1 MYFKILR
8 QICNFSHRGMCVN
21 ERLPN
26 PSKTTCV
33 RQMAYFWGHDTLEE
47 KAERKRKVEE
57 SRVICWTDPESDVD
71 YKRNIFY
78 APIRIEQESNSM
90 GSGYSSIRF
99 HLADWYSFSRYPYFH
114 ARFTDPPYWHTQQKI
129 KQYEKLI
136 KAQPWIKERLIILG
150 PDLAAANFLCHRNC
164 RVRFKGR
171 EDWTEVNSK
180 TLQLPDYVPQE
191 YTTGWY
197 IEEIDASNSTLIYEG
212 LQNLRNLLY
221 IKKLDISYSKMI
233 DAWCLDRITGEF
245 QDSLEYLD
253 ISGCTS
259 LNWNGLEC
267 VWRLR
272 KLKVLVLQDM
282 DHIKDL
288 DLLCLMLL
296 EILPELQIRGVDYM
310 ANAKNL
316 LAGSEAEHL
325 LEELDKSLLLLSDGV
340 IKKQDIVKSESVDTQ
355 TNKET
360 TDLNHTIINMQ

>member
-1 MYFKILR
+1 
-8 QICNFSHRGMCVN
+8 
-21 ERLPN
+21 
-26 PSKTTCV
+26 
-33 RQMAYFWGHDTLEE
+33 
-47 KAERKRKVEE
+47 
-57 SRVICWTDPESDVD
+57 
-71 YKRNIFY
+71 
-78 APIRIEQESNSM
+78 M

-180 TLQLPDYVPQE
+180 TLQLPDYVPQGNLFHVILLILTSGVCPSFTLSFEFLNVFILTE

-221 IKKLDISYSKMI
+221 IKKLDISYSKMV

-267 VWRLR
+267 IWRLR

-340 IKKQDIVKSESVDTQ
+340 ITKQDIVKSESVDTQ

>member
-1 MYFKILR
+1 
-8 QICNFSHRGMCVN
+8 
-21 ERLPN
+21 
-26 PSKTTCV
+26 
-33 RQMAYFWGHDTLEE
+33 
-47 KAERKRKVEE
+47 
-57 SRVICWTDPESDVD
+57 
-71 YKRNIFY
+71 
-78 APIRIEQESNSM
+78 M

-180 TLQLPDYVPQE
+180 TLQLPDYVPQGNLFHEILLILTSGVCPSFTLSFEFLNVFILTE

-267 VWRLR
+267 IWRLR

-340 IKKQDIVKSESVDTQ
+340 ITKQDIVKSESVDTQ